1 MNSKMKKIVK
11 LFVTV
16 SLAAVILPFAAQAQ
30 SESFNTGKSLDTQYS
45 ILKMLKQAYVD
56 TVKTDKLVKTGID
69 AMLES
74 LDPYTVYIPEEQDE
88 DLELM
93 TSGTYGGIGSLVQKR
108 GLDSNVVITEP
119 YKDSPAAKAG
129 LIPGDAIIEID
140 GKTVKGETSDQST
153 ARMKGVPGTDVHFKI
168 IRSRTGDTTS
178 VTVKRERIHIS
189 SIEYYGIIRDSI
201 GYFSLTGFTTDMTK
215 EFKSDF
221 QSLKSQGMK
230 RLVIDLRSNG
240 GGLMNEAIDLLSL
253 FVPKNTMVLS
263 SKGRAAQMNEEYFT
277 QSSPIDTLI
286 PILVMV
292 NSGSASASEITAGAI
307 QDLDRG
313 TIAGTRTFGKGLV
326 QSIMPLP
333 YSGQLKLTTAKYYT
347 PSGRCVQA
355 IDYSHRN
362 EDGSVGQIPDS
373 LTHEFR
379 TKNGRIVKDG
389 GGITPDITEASQV
402 YSRPTVSLVYSGITD
417 DYALKYFQAHPTIA
431 PAKDFHLTDAE
442 YEDFVKYAASKQ
454 WDARSAAE
462 VELDELKKAA
472 QRDVIYENF
481 KSDFDALSNKLNV
494 GKAEMMHIKRA
505 EIQELLEAQIVIK
518 YYYNT
523 QSKVIDLRSD
533 DQLYKSIDRWISG
546 RTDQV
551 VKTEAKANAKAGDN
565 AKPGVDLTDT
575 ASEEASEL

>member
-1 MNSKMKKIVK
+1 MKKIATI
-11 LFVTV
+11 FVAA
-16 SLAAVILPFAAQAQ
+16 SLALVTLPFTAEAQ
-30 SESFNTGKSLDTQYS
+30 SESFKIGKSLDTQYA
-45 ILKMLKQAYVD
+45 ILKQLKQAYVD
-56 TVKTDKLVKTGID
+56 TIKTDELVKTGID

-74 LDPYTVYIPEEQDE
+74 LDPYTVYIPEEEDE

-93 TSGTYGGIGSLVQKR
+93 TSGTYGGIGALIQKR

-119 YKDSPAAKAG
+119 YPDSPASKSG
-129 LIPGDAIIEID
+129 LIPGDEIIEID

-153 ARMKGVPGTDVHFKI
+153 GRMKGVPGTDVNFRI
-168 IRSRTGDTTS
+168 IRSRSRDTTN

-189 SIEYYGIIRDSI
+189 SIDYYGIIRDSI
-201 GYFSLTGFTTDMTK
+201 GYISLNGFTTNMTK

-240 GGLMNEAIDLLSL
+240 GGLMNEATDLLSL

-263 SKGRAAQMNEEYFT
+263 SKGRAEQMNEQYFT

-333 YSGQLKLTTAKYYT
+333 YGGQMKLTTAKYYT

-389 GGITPDITEASQV
+389 GGITPDITEKSQM

-417 DYALKYFQAHPTIA
+417 DYALKYFKEHESIA

-442 YEDFVKYAASKQ
+442 YEDFVKYAVDRK

-472 QRDVIYENF
+472 QNDAIYENF
-481 KSDFDALSNKLNV
+481 KADFDALSTKLNV
-494 GKAEMMHIKRA
+494 GKAEMMRMKRA
-505 EIQELLEAQIVIK
+505 EIKEILEAQIVSK
-518 YYYNT
+518 YYFSN
-523 QSKVIDLRSD
+523 QSKVIDLRTD
-533 DQLYKSIDRWISG
+533 DQLYNSIDRWISG
-546 RTDQV
+546 RTD
-551 VKTEAKANAKAGDN
+551 G
-565 AKPGVDLTDT
+565 
-575 ASEEASEL
+575 SSR